1 MKNYSKKRPEYY
13 TNHYLNH
20 KEEYKD
26 YNERRRELHRREPR
40 IRMFQGLK
48 RRAKRKGF
56 ECNLKSYKDLPKV
69 PKFCPI
75 LGIPLIIGRL
85 KDGKGGGTDN
95 SPTSDR
101 IDNDKGYIKGNLQI
115 ISRKANQM
123 KSNGN
128 FKDIEMLYKYMKKQR
143 RKNVKL

>member
-48 RRAKRKGF
+48 RRAKRK
-56 ECNLKSYKDLPKV
+56 DL
-69 PKFCPI
+69 I
-75 LGIPLIIGRL
+75 SSERL
-85 KDGKGGGTDN
+85 KKLE
-95 SPTSDR
+95 R
-101 IDNDKGYIKGNLQI
+101 IGFDWHV
-115 ISRKANQM
+115 RKS
-123 KSNGN
+123 KC
-128 FKDIEMLYKYMKKQR
+128 F
-143 RKNVKL
+143 